1 MAELHVLLCFH
12 TTAWQAFEDGGRNDN
27 YCRLHLEVHR
37 EKHLAGGMLK
47 ASAVSLWRNA

>member
-27 YCRLHLEVHR
+27 YYRLHLER
-37 EKHLAGGMLK
+37 ETE
-47 ASAVSLWRNA
+47 RNIWLVEC